1 MSANYYG
8 RFIFDD
14 TDEDITDRKTYKEL
28 KNKERALK
36 KKAAKKAFKKWK

>member
-1 MSANYYG
+1 MSVNYYG
-8 RFIFDD
+8 KFPLDD
-14 TDEDITDRKTYKEL
+14 EEDIVDRKAYKEL

>member
-8 RFIFDD
+8 RLIFDD
-14 TDEDITDRKTYKEL
+14 TDEDIPDRKTYKEL